1 MTGASTARR
10 WALPNL
16 EHIGFML
23 VFLGVPLAIYVIFV
37 ILPFVQAFYYSLT
50 DWSGFSK
57 SMNFVGLANY
67 FALMQDPV
75 FTKAVLN
82 SIVLVLVLPPLV
94 IVLSLTLAT
103 LVTVGGVSRGEI
115 RGLARSGIYRVISFF
130 PYTVPAIVIGILW
143 AQMYDPSSG
152 LLNGILTALGFDFF
166 KSFAWLGNER
176 TAMGASIFVI
186 TWSMVGFYMVLFIA
200 AIKGI
205 PAEVYEAARVDG
217 AGRFRTAISIT
228 VPMIRDTIRTAYIY
242 LGILAL
248 DAFVYM
254 QALNPSGG
262 PANSTV
268 VISQHLLNTAFKKG
282 KFGYATS
289 MGATLAIITLVFAA
303 IVFLVFYL
311 TGERTPRKAKAV
323 AAPAAAPASNSTN
336 VRAAVEAL
344 RARSISAAS
353 PAPKQPSVAPA
364 AATAPTETFSRP
376 PRVPPARSRPS
387 IFTDKVVAGIA
398 HTSLIGWVIIICLPL
413 LWVLMSSFKTTAQI
427 FASPFSLPTSFNF
440 DNYVSA
446 WTTASIGSYFFNTVI
461 VVGAALVIVMILGAM
476 CAYVLARYQFKGSQ
490 LIYYLMLAGLTFP
503 IFLAVVPL
511 FMTLRGF
518 GLLNTLPG
526 LILTYVAFALPFTVF
541 FLYAFFKALPQ
552 EVAEAA
558 ALDGCGPWRIFF
570 QIMLPMAKPG
580 MASVAI
586 FNFLGLWN
594 QFLLPIALNTN
605 TSNYVL
611 SQGMASF
618 ASQAGYAVN
627 FGALFAA
634 VVITVLPV
642 LVTYIIFQRQLQG
655 SVTAGLLK

>member
-1 MTGASTARR
+1 MDSTMARAPVRTTRR
-10 WALPNL
+10 WKFPSFQNTS
-16 EHIGFML
+16 FML
-23 VFLGVPLAIYVIFV
+23 VFLGLPLAIYTIFV
-37 ILPFVQAFYYSLT
+37 ISPFVQAFYYSMT

-67 FALMQDPV
+67 VALLEDPV
-75 FTKAVLN
+75 FLKAVYN
-82 SIVLVLVLPPLV
+82 SIVLAVILPPLV

-103 LVTVGGVSRGEI
+103 LITVGGESRGET
-115 RGLARSGIYRVISFF
+115 RGLKHSGIYRVISFF
-130 PYTVPAIVIGILW
+130 PYTIPAIVIGILW
-143 AQMYDPSSG
+143 AQMYDPSNG
-152 LLNGILTALGFDFF
+152 LLNGILTAMGFEFF
-166 KSFAWLGNER
+166 QSFAWLGDER

-217 AGRFRTAISIT
+217 AGRFRTAISVT

-289 MGATLAIITLVFAA
+289 MGATLAIITLLFAA
-303 IVFLVFYL
+303 LVFFIFWW
-311 TGERTPRKAKAV
+311 TGRPKKFDAV
-323 AAPAAAPASNSTN
+323 AAPAAPVAK
-336 VRAAVEAL
+336 
-344 RARSISAAS
+344 
-353 PAPKQPSVAPA
+353 PAPVAATPKTTGAHERVAPRK
-364 AATAPTETFSRP
+364 T
-376 PRVPPARSRPS
+376 
-387 IFTDKVVAGIA
+387 IWTDKTVATISHIALIAWVV
-398 HTSLIGWVIIICLPL
+398 VIVAPM
-413 LWVLMSSFKTTAQI
+413 LWVLMSSFKTTSQI
-427 FASPFSLPTSFNF
+427 LSSPFTLPTSLTFE
-440 DNYVSA
+440 NYISA
-446 WTTASIGSYFFNTVI
+446 WTSASIGTYFLNTVI
-461 VVGAALVIVMILGAM
+461 VVASALVIVMLLGAM
-476 CAYVLARYQFKGSQ
+476 CAYVLARYEFRGNKV
-490 LIYYLMLAGLTFP
+490 IYYLMLAGLTFP
-503 IFLAVVPL
+503 VFLAVVPL
-511 FMTLRGF
+511 FMTLRSF
-518 GLLNTLPG
+518 GLLNTFPG
-526 LILTYVAFALPFTVF
+526 LIITYVAFALPFTVF
-541 FLYAFFKALPQ
+541 FLYAFFRTLPQ
-552 EVAEAA
+552 EIAEAA
-558 ALDGCGPWRIFF
+558 ALDGAGPWRIFF
-570 QIMLPMAKPG
+570 TIMLPMAGPG
-580 MASVAI
+580 LASVAI

-605 TSNYVL
+605 SANYVL

-642 LVTYIIFQRQLQG
+642 LATYIVFQRQLQG
-655 SVTAGLLK
+655 SVSSGMLK